1 MGELKKSIQKAIK
14 RTNLPPYLLAAIAA
28 CAVMAIAVA
37 ISSIVVA
44 NRPPKIE
51 FIPPAFEENA
61 EIGTP
66 VMADERGYSELY
78 KEGMT
83 FSAYMCGEIYQENSQ
98 VVVYFTNTESNNA
111 WLKLRIMDEQG
122 NILGES
128 GLLKPGEYVRA
139 VSLSEQVAAGTQIRI
154 KIMGYEPET
163 YNSIGSVLVKTELL
177 SENDENEK
185 VPSP

>member
-1 MGELKKSIQKAIK
+1 MGKSKKKVQITKSQNA
-14 RTNLPPYLLAAIAA
+14 LPPYLIAAIVA
-28 CAVMAIAVA
+28 CTMMVVVVI
-37 ISSIVVA
+37 ISSIIIA

-51 FIPPAFEENA
+51 FIPPEFEANA

-66 VMADERGYSELY
+66 EVPDNLGYAEIH

-83 FSAYMCGEIYQENSQ
+83 FSAWICGEIYQDDGKAI
-98 VVVYFTNTESNNA
+98 VYFTNPESNDV

-128 GLLKPGEYVRA
+128 GLIKPGEYVHS
-139 VSLSEQVAAGTQIRI
+139 VSLNENIIATTSVRI

-163 YNSIGSVLVKTELL
+163 YNSVGSVFVQTEILA
-177 SENDENEK
+177 ENE
-185 VPSP
+185 PN